1 MPDDVVVNK
10 AEIIER
16 CIARVRETYYKDQA
30 ALKTD
35 YACQDIVVINIER
48 ACQAAIDLAMR
59 WVRLETLGVPK
70 DSRDAFALLGSAGR
84 IPAELADSLK
94 RMVGFRSIAVHD
106 YREIDFE
113 IVKSIIDKDFPDFRE
128 LIRLS
133 LKLEP
138 SDRP

>member
-1 MPDDVVVNK
+1 MPDDVVLNK

-16 CIARVRETYYKDQA
+16 CIARVRETYYKDVS

-35 YACQDIVVINIER
+35 YSCQDVVIINIER

-59 WVRLETLGVPK
+59 WVRLEALGVPK
-70 DSRDAFALLGSAGR
+70 DSRDAFSLLASAGR
-84 IPAELADSLK
+84 LPPELADSLK
-94 RMVGFRSIAVHD
+94 RMVGFRNIAVHD

-113 IVKSIIDKDFPDFRE
+113 IVKAIIDRDFPDFRE

-133 LKLEP
+133 LKVEP
-138 SDRP
+138 SQRP